1 MVYGMNNMK
10 TMLIRIFSVMVF
22 VSSSV
27 VFAHGDVSPQPVDI
41 AGLEKIDGKEWLEVN
56 PYRGSKQAAIIGS
69 SAYNQN
75 CARCHGLQAV
85 SGGVAPDLR
94 ELPWGE
100 EGDVFY
106 VDRMKNGAIRNG
118 ITYMPAFDGIVSQE
132 GLWAIR
138 SYLDDLSL
146 EKPEGFVLK

>member
-1 MVYGMNNMK
+1 MVYGMSDMK
-10 TMLIRIFSVMVF
+10 IMLVRIFSVMVF

-41 AGLEKIDGKEWLEVN
+41 TSLEKIDGQEWLEVN
-56 PYRGSKQAAIIGS
+56 PYRGNKQAAIIGS